1 MNKTIWT
8 ICDALGI
15 ANTAV
20 VVSLQGWDSILSIIC
35 SACVALSIVVGVV
48 IKIINAVKQAKK
60 DDGKVSIEEAK
71 QIYEDVKPDV
81 KELVD
86 QISDIKDEITKD
98 K

>member
-1 MNKTIWT
+1 MNKLVYT

-15 ANTAV
+15 SGTAILI
-20 VVSLQGWDSILSIIC
+20 SLEGWDYIFSIIC
-35 SACVALSIVVGVV
+35 SCLVGLTLLVSLV
-48 IKIINAVKQAKK
+48 FKIMDKIKKAKE

-81 KELVD
+81 EQLVD
-86 QISDIKDEITKD
+86 QINEIKDDIKKD

>member
-35 SACVALSIVVGVV
+35 SACVALSILVGIV
-48 IKIINAVKQAKK
+48 IKIINAIKQAKK